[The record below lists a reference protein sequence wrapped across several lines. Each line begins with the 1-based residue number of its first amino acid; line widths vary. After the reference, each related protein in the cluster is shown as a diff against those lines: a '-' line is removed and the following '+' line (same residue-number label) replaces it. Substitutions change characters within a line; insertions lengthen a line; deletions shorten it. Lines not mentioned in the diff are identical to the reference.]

1 LTYHFY
7 KTGEDT
13 TMLYMV
19 LETFKDGAAPEVY
32 RRARERGR
40 LMPEGLRYVSSWVDL
55 GFERCFQVM
64 ETDDPSLFDLW
75 IAEWADLV
83 EFEVVAVQTS
93 AEAAQAM
100 AAGAA

>member
-1 LTYHFY
+1 
-7 KTGEDT
+7 
-13 TMLYMV
+13 MLYMV
-19 LETFKDGAAPEVY
+19 LETFKEGAAPEVY

-55 GFERCFQVM
+55 GFERCFQIM

-100 AAGAA
+100 AAGGA

>member
-1 LTYHFY
+1 
-7 KTGEDT
+7 
-13 TMLYMV
+13 MLYMV
-19 LETFKDGAAPEVY
+19 LETFKEGAAPEVY

-100 AAGAA
+100 AAGAS